1 MPPLIFHLKQ
11 YYILSGKENI
21 YMKLLLVVFLT
32 FFFPLCSSLKVTL
45 QIFHNFLSS
54 VDVTKLS
61 ELYASC
67 KHTHTCIPVPFI
79 SEETIWLFMDYLW
92 ITDTFSNIVWDTLI
106 LINFL
111 QLKGDD
117 IKIWIS
123 DFSWKIRS
131 SDKIRPVFL

>member
-1 MPPLIFHLKQ
+1 MPPLIVHLKQ